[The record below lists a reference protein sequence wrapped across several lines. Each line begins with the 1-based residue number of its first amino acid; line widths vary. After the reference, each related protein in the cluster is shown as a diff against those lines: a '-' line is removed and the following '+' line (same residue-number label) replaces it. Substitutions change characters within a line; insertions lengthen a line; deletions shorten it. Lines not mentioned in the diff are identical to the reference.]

1 MEILL
6 YLLLPITLTIYGIG
20 LLAWVGVYCIEY
32 LDSRDS
38 DEGQEAAQRLLKASI
53 WPIVTFGI
61 FLRFVKELKMVAK
74 GEEK

>member
-1 MEILL
+1 MEFLL
-6 YLLLPITLTIYGIG
+6 YFLLPCTLIIYGIG
-20 LLAWVGVYCIEY
+20 TVVWVIGYGIKY
-32 LDSRDS
+32 LDSWDS
-38 DEGQEAAQRLLKASI
+38 DERQEAAQRLLQAPI